1 MSPKKSVKSETTATP
16 APAPVATPAPTSTEA
31 PAKAKRS
38 SSKKVD
44 APAPVATP
52 VPAATEPQVKAPSKR
67 ASKRVKQPVEEPSEP
82 EVETEVEESS
92 EPKEK
97 RVIDRSTFDA
107 DCTKFSELIL
117 SEIEK
122 LRNSET
128 KQLKNKGIKVLR
140 TIHKIFKQI
149 HKDGNKLTKFKKTG
163 TRKTNASSGFLKP
176 VRISPEMAKFLN
188 WDVTKSY
195 SRTQVTKEICD
206 YIAKNKLNDQ
216 ENKRNINC
224 DAKLKVLLKY
234 DSTTAPKDESG
245 QSLPL
250 TYFRLQQY
258 LKNHFIKEEANA
270 ELEE

>member
-1 MSPKKSVKSETTATP
+1 MSPKKSTKTETAPVATTP
-16 APAPVATPAPTSTEA
+16 APASTEA
-31 PAKAKRS
+31 PVKAKRS
-38 SSKKVD
+38 SSKKAD
-44 APAPVATP
+44 APAATTPAPVATESP
-52 VPAATEPQVKAPSKR
+52 VKAPSKR
-67 ASKRVKQPVEEPSEP
+67 AAKRVKQPAEEPSEP

-97 RVIDRSTFDA
+97 RVVDRTTFDA

-140 TIHKIFKQI
+140 AIHKIFKQI
-149 HKDGNKLTKFKKTG
+149 HKDGNKLTKFKKVG

-234 DSTTAPKDESG
+234 DATTAPKDEKG
-245 QSLPL
+245 QALPL

-258 LKNHFIKEEANA
+258 LKNHFIKEETNA

>member
-1 MSPKKSVKSETTATP
+1 MSPKKSTKTETTATTPAPAATPATP
-16 APAPVATPAPTSTEA
+16 APASTEA
-31 PAKAKRS
+31 PVKAKRAP
-38 SSKKVD
+38 SKKKD
-44 APAPVATP
+44 
-52 VPAATEPQVKAPSKR
+52 VPATETPVKAPSKK
-67 ASKRVKQPVEEPSEP
+67 AVKQPVEETPEASEP
-82 EVETEVEESS
+82 EVEETQ

-97 RVIDRSTFDA
+97 RVIDRTTFDA

-140 TIHKIFKQI
+140 AIHKIFKQI
-149 HKDGNKLTKFKKTG
+149 HKDGNKLTKFKKAG

-176 VRISPEMAKFLN
+176 VRISSEMAKFLN
-188 WDVTKSY
+188 WDATKTY

-216 ENKRNINC
+216 NNKRNINC

-234 DSTTAPKDESG
+234 DSTTAPKDEKG

-258 LKNHFIKEEANA
+258 LKNHFIKEEINA